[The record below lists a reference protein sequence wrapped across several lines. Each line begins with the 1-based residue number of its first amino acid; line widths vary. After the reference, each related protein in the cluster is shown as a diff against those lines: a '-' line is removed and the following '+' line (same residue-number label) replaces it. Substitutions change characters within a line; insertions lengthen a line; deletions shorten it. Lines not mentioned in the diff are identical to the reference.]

1 MDIRELLLS
10 HRANTGD
17 SYSTIAH
24 KTGLSKALIGRLML
38 PGYEHRVSQR
48 TVAALSEGLGWPLPV
63 VEAAALRTAGI
74 QTPEAQA
81 YEPGE
86 AQLIAVYR
94 RLPDQL
100 KPVAI
105 AQIEALRRGGAQD
118 G

>member
-10 HRANTGD
+10 HRASTGD

-38 PGYEHRVSQR
+38 PGYEHRVSQ
-48 TVAALSEGLGWPLPV
+48 
-63 VEAAALRTAGI
+63 
-74 QTPEAQA
+74 
-81 YEPGE
+81 
-86 AQLIAVYR
+86 LIAVYR